1 MELKE
6 RIFFSNVLC
15 VKLYITVLEG
25 KLQNLMSF
33 FYICK
38 SIYIFQSETL
48 TIYIY
53 IKLLL

>member
-53 IKLLL
+53 I